1 MITDF
6 LKTQRTKEELTA
18 ALEVLREFKGC
29 ESQEEWLMI
38 PFAAWAKLEQMEE
51 FLAHLVEGAP
61 LADDTVE
68 YMKRS
73 NDPSSAAGVSPS
85 AGTRC

>member
-6 LKTQRTKEELTA
+6 LKTPRSKEELKA
-18 ALEVLREFKGC
+18 ALDVLREFKEC
-29 ESQEEWLMI
+29 ESSEEWLAI

-61 LADDTVE
+61 LADDTVA
-68 YMKRS
+68 YMERS
-73 NDPSSAAGVSPS
+73 NA
-85 AGTRC
+85 